1 MKLRLY
7 ERADAPEVLR
17 LWNTAGA
24 AAGYAPLD
32 AGKLDELLLAHP
44 AFCGE
49 STFVLEERGA
59 ILGFAAGC
67 TGDTLAQ
74 GAVRGYVS
82 CVLLDET
89 CDTAENTALLLGA
102 VEDSFRA
109 KGKSVAAVTF
119 FNPLR
124 LPWIIPGT
132 DGHRHNNMPG
142 IAKDIPLYERML
154 ALGYREA
161 ATEMAMYLDLAAFA
175 YPAAMEERAAKM
187 AAQGYTVDWYKEGV
201 HRGVDEM
208 VASLG
213 NPMWDAEIPA
223 AAHGG
228 MRLLVGLS
236 GRHGRGLHRPGVPG
250 ADRPRILRGHRRGGT
265 IPRPRAR
272 QASLLPAL
280 PRGEGMRRAVYVP
293 LHRNRQPGA
302 EHL

>member
-1 MKLRLY
+1 M
-7 ERADAPEVLR
+7 
-17 LWNTAGA
+17 GA

-49 STFVLEERGA
+49 STFVLEEGA
-59 ILGFAAGC
+59 RSRLLPRLHGRYSRRAR
-67 TGDTLAQ
+67 
-74 GAVRGYVS
+74 VRGYVS

-102 VEDSFRA
+102 VEESFRA

-119 FNPLR
+119 FQSPASAVDHPRNGRP
-124 LPWIIPGT
+124 PAQQ
-132 DGHRHNNMPG
+132 HARHSEG
-142 IAKDIPLYERML
+142 YPLYERML

-213 NPMWDAEIPA
+213 NPMWDAEIPGA
-223 AAHGG
+223 
-228 MRLLVGLS
+228 R
-236 GRHGRGLHRPGVPG
+236 RHAPSSSPATRSQASPTGVPG
-250 ADRPRILRGHRRGGT
+250 ADRPGYFAGIAVEERYRGHGSASFFYRLCRAEKECGAQYMSLFTGIDNPAQNIYKEAGFTPRRYF
-265 IPRPRAR
+265 
-272 QASLLPAL
+272 
-280 PRGEGMRRAVYVP
+280 AVMIKELKP
-293 LHRNRQPGA
+293 
-302 EHL
+302 

>member
-1 MKLRLY
+1 MELRLY
-7 ERADAPEVLR
+7 DRSDAPEILR
-17 LWNTAGA
+17 LWNGAGVS
-24 AAGYAPLD
+24 AGYAPLD
-32 AGKLDELLLAHP
+32 AAALDELLLAHA
-44 AFCGE
+44 AFCPE
-49 STFVLEERGA
+49 SAFVLAESDA
-59 ILGFAAGC
+59 VCGFAAGC
-67 TGDTLAQ
+67 TGEDLAQ

-187 AAQGYTVDWYKEGV
+187 AAQGYTVDWYKE
-201 HRGVDEM
+201 EM
-208 VASLG
+208 KK
-213 NPMWDAEIPA
+213 
-223 AAHGG
+223 
-228 MRLLVGLS
+228 
-236 GRHGRGLHRPGVPG
+236 
-250 ADRPRILRGHRRGGT
+250 
-265 IPRPRAR
+265 
-272 QASLLPAL
+272 
-280 PRGEGMRRAVYVP
+280 
-293 LHRNRQPGA
+293 
-302 EHL
+302 